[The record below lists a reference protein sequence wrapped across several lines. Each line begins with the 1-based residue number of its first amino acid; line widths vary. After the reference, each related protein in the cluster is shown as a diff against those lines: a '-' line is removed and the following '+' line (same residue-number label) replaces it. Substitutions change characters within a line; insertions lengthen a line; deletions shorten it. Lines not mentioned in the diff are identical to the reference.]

1 MCKYPIISGY
11 DIQSELGQGGF
22 GKVYLGKDNVSGGL
36 VAIKFLKNEN
46 PDSIKNL
53 INEIQLIDSF
63 DHPNIVKYRTHIKN
77 GESLCF
83 VMDFCDKGNLY
94 QAMAGTSLEQK
105 IQWIITVTK
114 TIAQLH
120 ERGVYHNDLKPGNL
134 LISKSGT
141 LKISD
146 FGCANLSWG
155 TRVFLPPEMLID
167 QYPSQDDPRRD
178 IYALGV
184 TLLELITGNNPFS
197 GLTNEQIFHKHLF
210 GDIIQ
215 GDVPQWLQEVILKAI
230 HRIPELRFQN
240 ASDFAEAMSAKH
252 VPSVLNRRKLIAGNI
267 SQKISKLIAQKKWVK
282 ASGLVEE
289 GLENYQDDVSIC
301 KAAGSYYLNR
311 NQIDKAQPIFL
322 KALSLNPRI
331 DVQKELGI
339 CQLELGNYPQAISLI
354 NDHLSRSGLDKEAYN
369 ILIRCYYETS
379 RYEYAIQLCDQLLA
393 NKNLRFRFLYNN
405 RLICKIL
412 LGIKEFAEFENS
424 SNPFIAYNLA
434 LLQPQSEF
442 YNDEKGPNLKSKL
455 LFQEVRNESL
465 KDDMNRFWLD
475 NLDRNNQKEVNKAIA
490 TIGRTGYQNDIE
502 FGNSKVSRKHAVI
515 INQKNDL
522 WIYDLNSTGIWVDGI
537 RVKKRAP
544 LLYNSKIEFN
554 GFFGRFIY
562 SLDKVV

>member
-1 MCKYPIISGY
+1 MSIPTIPGY
-11 DIQSELGQGGF
+11 DIQRELGQGGF
-22 GKVYLGKDNVSGGL
+22 GKVYLGKDKISGGL
-36 VAIKFLKNEN
+36 VAIKFLKDEN
-46 PDSIKNL
+46 PKSLNDL
-53 INEIQLIDSF
+53 VNEIQLIDSF
-63 DHPNIVKYRTHIKN
+63 DHPNIVKYRTHIQN

-83 VMDFCDKGNLY
+83 VMDYCDKGSLY
-94 QAMAGTSLEQK
+94 NAMGSASLEK
-105 IQWIITVTK
+105 KVEWIITTTK

-120 ERGVYHNDLKPGNL
+120 DRGVYHNDLKPGNL
-134 LISKSGT
+134 LINKSGT

-167 QYPSQDDPRRD
+167 QYPSHDDPRRD

-197 GLTNEQIFHKHLF
+197 GLSNEQIFQKHLA
-210 GDIIQ
+210 GNIIPEEI
-215 GDVPQWLQEVILKAI
+215 PQWLQEVILKAI

-267 SQKISKLIAQKKWVK
+267 SQKITKLITQKKWVK

-289 GLENYQDDVSIC
+289 GLQNYHDDVSIF

-311 NQIDKAQPIFL
+311 NQVAKAQQIFL

-369 ILIRCYYETS
+369 SLIRCYYETS

-393 NKNLRFRFLYNN
+393 NKDLKFRFLYNN

-412 LGIKEFAEFENS
+412 MGVREFSEFKNS
-424 SNPFIAYNLA
+424 INPFIAYNLA

-442 YNDEKGPNLKSKL
+442 YNDDKGPNLKSKL
-455 LFQEVRNESL
+455 LFQEVRHESL

-475 NLDRNNQKEVNKAIA
+475 NLDRNNQREVTKAIA
-490 TIGRTGYQNDIE
+490 TVGRTGYHNDIE
-502 FGNSKVSRKHAVI
+502 FGNTKVSRKHAVI

-537 RVKKRAP
+537 RVKNRAP
-544 LLYNSKIEFN
+544 LLYNTKIEFN

>member
-11 DIQSELGQGGF
+11 DIQRELGQGGF
-22 GKVYLGKDNVSGGL
+22 GKVYLGKDKISGGL
-36 VAIKFLKNEN
+36 VAIKFLKDEN
-46 PDSIKNL
+46 PKSLNDL
-53 INEIQLIDSF
+53 VNEIQLIDSF
-63 DHPNIVKYRTHIKN
+63 DHPNIVKYRTHIQN

-83 VMDFCDKGNLY
+83 VMDYCEKGNLH

-105 IQWIITVTK
+105 VQWIITGTN

-167 QYPSQDDPRRD
+167 QYPSNDDPRRD

-184 TLLELITGNNPFS
+184 TLLELATGSNPFS
-197 GLTNEQIFHKHLF
+197 GLTNEQIFQKHLS
-210 GDIIQ
+210 GDIIK
-215 GDVPQWLQEVILKAI
+215 GDVPQWLQEVILNAI

-240 ASDFAEAMSAKH
+240 ASDFVEALSAKH
-252 VPSVLNRRKLIAGNI
+252 VPTVLNQRRLIGGSISNKINGLIAR
-267 SQKISKLIAQKKWVK
+267 KKWVK
-282 ASGLVEE
+282 VAGLVAE
-289 GLENYQDDVSIC
+289 GLNRYPEDVSIC
-301 KAAGSYYLNR
+301 QAAGNYYLNR
-311 NQIDKAQPIFL
+311 NQIEKAQQTL
-322 KALSLNPRI
+322 LHALSLNPRI

-339 CQLELGNYPQAISLI
+339 CQLELGNFPQAISLL
-354 NDHLSRSGLDKEAYN
+354 NDHLSRSGLDKEAYSS
-369 ILIRCYYETS
+369 LIRCYYETD

-393 NKNLRFRFLYNN
+393 NRNLRFPFLYNN
-405 RLICKIL
+405 RLICQIL
-412 LGIKEFAEFENS
+412 MGVSDFPEFENS
-424 SNPFIAYNLA
+424 NNPFIAYNLA
-434 LLQPQSEF
+434 LLQPQNEF

-455 LFQEVRNESL
+455 LFQEVRHESL
-465 KDDMNRFWLD
+465 KDDMNKFWLD

-502 FGNSKVSRKHAVI
+502 FGNTRVSRKHAII

-522 WIYDLNSTGIWVDGI
+522 WIYDLSSTGTWVDGS

-562 SLDKVV
+562 SLDKVI